1 MSAEAVLELAD
12 SLVFAA
18 TGKHLNDLQRIIL
31 QDVWQ
36 RQTYSEIACRLRY
49 TEGHIKDVASQI
61 WQALSQALDE
71 RVTKSNSRAVLER
84 YLKKGAVKLTR
95 AFSNAVQTCE
105 ASGFIGR
112 EAAITHL
119 KQLISRGQR
128 AIVLHGEG
136 GVGKTTLAQQYLEH
150 QGFATVLELLMAKE
164 TANIT
169 PVEQVVEE
177 WLWQD
182 FQVEPGRD
190 FGVTLDRLKR
200 QLREHQVGIL
210 IDNLEPAL
218 DAQGRFWAR
227 HSRYG
232 DLLRILCDP
241 KGQTVTL
248 LTSRDR
254 LCEPGI
260 TVTHYRLPGLSLETW
275 QLFFAQNEIS
285 HSPNTLITMH
295 RAYGGNAKAMNILCG
310 AISGDF
316 DGEGDAYW
324 QDNGADPL
332 MALDLKN
339 LVTSQVT
346 RLQALDKDAYQL
358 FCRLGAYR
366 YQDVPRIPTE
376 GLLELM
382 WDIEPT
388 RHRQVI
394 TSLRNRSLVESH
406 KGQYWLHPVVQAEAL
421 ERLRLIADWKTT
433 HLQAIQFWTRRIS
446 TITSITEAT
455 QAFEGYYHALAIA
468 NYAAAAEV
476 LLNSR
481 NNQWGQYLTLG
492 STLYRMG
499 LLQPVMKAI
508 PTVLPH
514 LPEDQRASELRNILA
529 DVYWISGQIQAAVAT
544 QKQAQTIACRGL
556 EVALSTKADAHQI
569 YYWRMLEIDALL
581 SLGLYHLDLWELSE
595 AAQFF
600 QSVITAAQ
608 RTAHQSWADKAA
620 LCLALVASYGISCQ
634 TIDQLLID
642 QSLYGSIQPT
652 ITLAKNLADE
662 AYQTI
667 ANVSRPEQTGRFA
680 FFIQLLAQT
689 YTNLDHL
696 DRASE
701 LCKRA
706 IAFSEESH
714 YVQVKAKALVGL
726 GKISQKKGDS
736 RKAIEQI
743 DQALT
748 LLDELGAR
756 GDLAEA
762 HYQLGLVYQYQGKSA
777 IAQTYFEKALQYF
790 TNIQAPRQIAKVQRA
805 QKG

>member
-18 TGKHLNDLQRIIL
+18 TGKHLNDLQRVIL

-84 YLKKGAVKLTR
+84 YLKKGAVKLTQ
-95 AFSNAVQTCE
+95 AFSNTVQTCE

-136 GVGKTTLAQQYLEH
+136 GIGKTTLAQQYLEH

-182 FQVEPGRD
+182 FQVEPGQD

-285 HSPNTLITMH
+285 HSPNTLIAMH
-295 RAYGGNAKAMNILCG
+295 R
-310 AISGDF
+310 
-316 DGEGDAYW
+316 
-324 QDNGADPL
+324 
-332 MALDLKN
+332 
-339 LVTSQVT
+339 
-346 RLQALDKDAYQL
+346 
-358 FCRLGAYR
+358 
-366 YQDVPRIPTE
+366 
-376 GLLELM
+376 
-382 WDIEPT
+382 
-388 RHRQVI
+388 
-394 TSLRNRSLVESH
+394 
-406 KGQYWLHPVVQAEAL
+406 
-421 ERLRLIADWKTT
+421 
-433 HLQAIQFWTRRIS
+433 
-446 TITSITEAT
+446 
-455 QAFEGYYHALAIA
+455 
-468 NYAAAAEV
+468 
-476 LLNSR
+476 
-481 NNQWGQYLTLG
+481 
-492 STLYRMG
+492 
-499 LLQPVMKAI
+499 
-508 PTVLPH
+508 
-514 LPEDQRASELRNILA
+514 
-529 DVYWISGQIQAAVAT
+529 
-544 QKQAQTIACRGL
+544 
-556 EVALSTKADAHQI
+556 
-569 YYWRMLEIDALL
+569 L
-581 SLGLYHLDLWELSE
+581 SLIH
-595 AAQFF
+595 
-600 QSVITAAQ
+600 I
-608 RTAHQSWADKAA
+608 
-620 LCLALVASYGISCQ
+620 
-634 TIDQLLID
+634 
-642 QSLYGSIQPT
+642 
-652 ITLAKNLADE
+652 
-662 AYQTI
+662 
-667 ANVSRPEQTGRFA
+667 
-680 FFIQLLAQT
+680 
-689 YTNLDHL
+689 
-696 DRASE
+696 
-701 LCKRA
+701 
-706 IAFSEESH
+706 
-714 YVQVKAKALVGL
+714 
-726 GKISQKKGDS
+726 
-736 RKAIEQI
+736 
-743 DQALT
+743 
-748 LLDELGAR
+748 
-756 GDLAEA
+756 
-762 HYQLGLVYQYQGKSA
+762 
-777 IAQTYFEKALQYF
+777 
-790 TNIQAPRQIAKVQRA
+790 
-805 QKG
+805 